1 MRPRLFIVAM
11 LAPSFSLLVLFYA
24 FPIFHNLS
32 MSFTDLSLLGMS
44 RGGNWIGLANY
55 RELLR
60 SGDFGHI
67 FFNTLIWLTVTSV
80 AIRLLIGLGIAV
92 LLNST
97 ALKRL
102 RTDPRT
108 KTIPVIAVT
117 ASAMTYNRVTM
128 LAEGF
133 NGYQTKPISV
143 KDFLEEVHRVLDSD
157 HVKAV

>member
-80 AIRLLIGLGIAV
+80 ACC
-92 LLNST
+92 
-97 ALKRL
+97 
-102 RTDPRT
+102 
-108 KTIPVIAVT
+108 
-117 ASAMTYNRVTM
+117 
-128 LAEGF
+128 
-133 NGYQTKPISV
+133 
-143 KDFLEEVHRVLDSD
+143 
-157 HVKAV
+157 